1 MKATRKGPIRNFG
14 ETVEQLVDIDSLSV
28 EYRTGDVPAKA
39 VQEVSL
45 GIRRGETLGL
55 VGESGSG
62 KSTLGLA
69 LMGLIMPPGYVTSGA
84 ILFEGLD
91 LRSLGS
97 EELRAMRGKRIAM
110 IFQDPMTSLNPV
122 KRIGDHF
129 IEYIQAHEPS
139 SSEEKARSMARATL
153 EDLGIPSSRI
163 DDYPHQFSG
172 GMRQRVMIGLAL
184 TLRPSLII
192 ADEPTTA
199 LDVLVEAQILK
210 LLQDLKTKYS
220 LSLIL
225 ITHNMGIV
233 AEMADRVAVMYAGRI
248 AEIGPTTQLFED
260 PKHPYTKALLESIPN
275 IRVEDKV
282 LSTIP
287 GSPPDLTDPP
297 PGCPFNPRCPFAF
310 ERCRAEVPELIVTG
324 AESAAACFLL
334 EGEQTRHSL
343 KSKI

>member
-1 MKATRKGPIRNFG
+1 M
-14 ETVEQLVDIDSLSV
+14 EQLLDIDSLSV
-28 EYRTGDVPAKA
+28 EYRTADNAAKA
-39 VQEVSL
+39 VQDVSIEL
-45 GIRRGETLGL
+45 RKGETLGL

-69 LMGLIMPPGYVTSGA
+69 VMGLIRPPGYVTSGE
-84 ILFEGLD
+84 ISFEGAD
-91 LRSLGS
+91 LRRLSS
-97 EELRAMRGKRIAM
+97 EDLRAMRGKRVAM

-122 KRIGDHF
+122 KKIGDHF
-129 IEYIQAHEPS
+129 VEYIQAHES
-139 SSEEKARSMARATL
+139 GISEEKARSMTEAVLA
-153 EDLGIPSSRI
+153 DLGIPPSRI

-199 LDVLVEAQILK
+199 LDVIVEAQILK
-210 LLQDLKTKYS
+210 LLRDLKDKYS

-233 AEMADRVAVMYAGRI
+233 AEMTDRVAVMYAGRM
-248 AEIGPTTQLFED
+248 AEIGPTMQIFED

-275 IRVEDKV
+275 IRAEDKV
-282 LSTIP
+282 LNTIP

-297 PGCPFNPRCPFAF
+297 TGCPFHPRCPFAF
-310 ERCRAEVPELIVTG
+310 DRCRNEIPEPVVTG
-324 AESAAACFLL
+324 PESAAACFLL
-334 EGEQTRHSL
+334 EGVIARHSL
-343 KSKI
+343 KSKV